1 MVDHLAWA
9 QGYRS
14 RAAMC
19 LLSAKNSA
27 SSEFGKCYRQLAEH
41 YNDLAR
47 LEEDFQASQDAR
59 LWENEKGQL
68 SLPPLGLCEG

>member
-27 SSEFGKCYRQLAEH
+27 SNEFSKCYRQLAEH
-41 YNDLAR
+41 YGDLAR
-47 LEEDFQASQDAR
+47 LEEEFQASQDAR
-59 LWENEKGQL
+59 LWEKNV
-68 SLPPLGLCEG
+68 PAIAY